1 MLDDIILLDEGRQ
14 IPADA
19 TLVDGKVSVNKS
31 LLTGEED
38 EIEKVIGS
46 DLKSGSSIIS
56 GKCLAKLTA
65 VGNDSYAAKLTQK
78 AKEVK
83 HKKQI

>member
-1 MLDDIILLDEGRQ
+1 MVLDDIILLDEGRQ

-19 TLVDGKVSVNKS
+19 TLVEGKVAVNES

-65 VGNDSYAAKLTQK
+65 VGND
-78 AKEVK
+78 
-83 HKKQI
+83 